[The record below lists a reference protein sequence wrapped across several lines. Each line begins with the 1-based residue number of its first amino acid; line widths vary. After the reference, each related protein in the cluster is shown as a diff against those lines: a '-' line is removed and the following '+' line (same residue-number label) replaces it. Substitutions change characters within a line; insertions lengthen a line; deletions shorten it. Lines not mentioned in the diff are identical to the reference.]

1 VIQHREQS
9 IERQSIERQGSSEGK
24 EGNRAGRQWE
34 GIAVIQHREQS
45 IERQRDTNVNM
56 CF

>member
-1 VIQHREQS
+1 MIQHREQS